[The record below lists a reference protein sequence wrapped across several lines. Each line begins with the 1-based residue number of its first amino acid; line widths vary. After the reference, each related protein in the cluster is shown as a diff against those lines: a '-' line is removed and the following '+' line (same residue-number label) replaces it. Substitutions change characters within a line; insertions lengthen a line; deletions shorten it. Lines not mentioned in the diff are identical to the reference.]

1 MALRIGFA
9 SQKGGPG
16 KSTNA
21 RGTAV
26 GFAQNGWSVK
36 LADFDLNQSTV
47 TRWHQRRLQRNH
59 QPEVAVEQ
67 FGSIA
72 HALARANDYDVM
84 IFDGAPLA
92 SKATADMAEA
102 CDLLVI
108 PTGLSLDDLN
118 PAVELADALHY
129 KHNIPTERIAFA
141 LNHVGDSLAELEEAQ
156 HYLSQKPYHILDGH
170 LAQKVSYS
178 RAMDVGLSV
187 IEVSHKGLRTQAER
201 LISAI
206 IQRATA
212 LSSK

>member
-9 SQKGGPG
+9 TQKGGPG
-16 KSTNA
+16 KSTCA

-26 GFAQNGWSVK
+26 GYAQNGWVVK
-36 LADFDLNQSTV
+36 LADFDLNQSTS

-59 QPEVAVEQ
+59 QPEVSVEQ

-72 HALARANDYDVM
+72 HAVARADDYDVM

-92 SKATADMAEA
+92 SKATATMAEA

-108 PTGLSLDDLN
+108 PTGLSVDDLD
-118 PAVELADALHY
+118 PAVELADALHH
-129 KHNIPTERIAFA
+129 KHGIPVDRIAFA
-141 LNHVGDSLAELEEAQ
+141 LNHVGDSQAELEEAQ
-156 HYLSQKPYHILDGH
+156 DYLSQKPYHVLDGY

-178 RAMDVGLSV
+178 RAMDIGLSV
-187 IEVSHKGLRTQAER
+187 IEVSHKGLRAQAER

-206 IQRATA
+206 IQRAA
-212 LSSK
+212 KLSS